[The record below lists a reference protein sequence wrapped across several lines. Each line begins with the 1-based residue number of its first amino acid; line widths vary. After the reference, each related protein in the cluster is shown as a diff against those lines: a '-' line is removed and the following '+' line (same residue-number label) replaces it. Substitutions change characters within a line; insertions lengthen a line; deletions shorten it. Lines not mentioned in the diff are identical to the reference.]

1 MPEITFMQIK
11 EFNYSKIK
19 APGIDERYLTQ
30 DQIDQIT
37 SRLSDFWKQNTLGYS
52 VENRTIYSW
61 TWGQGPQKLLMW
73 SQMHGNES
81 TTTRGLL
88 DFMRLLDQDTEWTR
102 QIKSLCTLCVIPVL
116 NPDGAYAYTR
126 SNAAGVDLNRDAQ
139 LVSQPESK
147 LLRSLYEDWSP
158 SFCFNLHDQR
168 TIYNV
173 GNYQVPATMSFLAP
187 AADEQLSVPDHRA
200 KAMQVIVDINE
211 WLQSYIPNG
220 VGRYDDAY
228 NINCV
233 GDTFQ
238 TLGTPTI
245 LFEAGHYADDYQ
257 RTNTRALVCLSL
269 YTAINSI
276 CFELFVYQDVD
287 QYLAIPQNE
296 KKYVDVLIKNPY
308 RLNSMWKPGQAL
320 AITLEE
326 KLIEGSVSW
335 VPTAPEVV
343 EESAFWGL
351 KTYDVLLAQEHL
363 LLQTKTDIWSVIQN
377 SFN

>member
-1 MPEITFMQIK
+1 MIIK

-19 APGIDERYLTQ
+19 ALGIDERYLSQ

-37 SRLSDFWKQNTLGYS
+37 SRFSSSWKHKTIGYS
-52 VENRTIYSW
+52 VEKRPVYSW

-73 SQMHGNES
+73 SQMHGNET

-88 DFMRLLDQDTEWTR
+88 DLMCLLDQDTEWTR
-102 QIKSLCTLCVIPVL
+102 QIYSLCTICVIPVL
-116 NPDGAYAYTR
+116 NPDGAHAYTR
-126 SNAAGVDLNRDAQ
+126 SNAAGIDLNRDAQ
-139 LVSQPESK
+139 DLSQPESI

-173 GNYQVPATMSFLAP
+173 GNDQVPATMSFLAP
-187 AADEQLSVPDHRA
+187 AADEQLTVPEHRA

-211 WLQSYIPNG
+211 WLQSYIPQG

-245 LFEAGHYADDYQ
+245 LFEAGHYPDDYQ

-276 CFELFVYQDVD
+276 CFDLFVYQDID

-296 KKYVDVLIKNPY
+296 KKYVDVLKNIESFGDLIPLIHHSVALKAEVTSEDPTEQGL
-308 RLNSMWKPGQAL
+308 RKILNFGHTL
-320 AITLEE
+320 GHAIESYFLEND
-326 KLIEGSVSW
+326 
-335 VPTAPEVV
+335 PE
-343 EESAFWGL
+343 
-351 KTYDVLLAQEHL
+351 DCLLHGEAIAVGMIMEAY
-363 LLQTKTDIWSVIQN
+363 
-377 SFN
+377 

>member
-1 MPEITFMQIK
+1 MQIK

-37 SRLSDFWKQNTLGYS
+37 SGLSDSWKQNTLGYS
-52 VENRTIYSW
+52 VENRPVYSW

-126 SNAAGVDLNRDAQ
+126 SNAASVDLNRDAQ

-147 LLRSLYEDWSP
+147 LLRSLYDDWSP

-211 WLQSYIPNG
+211 WLQSYIPHG

-276 CFELFVYQDVD
+276 CFELFVYHDVD

-296 KKYVDVLIKNPY
+296 KKFVDVLIKNPY

-326 KLIEGSVSW
+326 KLIGGSVSW
-335 VPTAPEVV
+335 VPTTPEVV

-363 LLQTKTDIWSVIQN
+363 LLQTKTDIWSVIQK

>member
-1 MPEITFMQIK
+1 MLEIISMIIK

-19 APGIDERYLTQ
+19 ALGIDERYLSQ

-37 SRLSDFWKQNTLGYS
+37 SRFSSSWKHKTIGYS
-52 VENRTIYSW
+52 VEKRPVYSW

-88 DFMRLLDQDTEWTR
+88 DLMCLLDQDTEWTR
-102 QIKSLCTLCVIPVL
+102 QIYSLCTICVIPVL
-116 NPDGAYAYTR
+116 NPDGAHAYTR
-126 SNAAGVDLNRDAQ
+126 SNAAGIDLNRDAQ
-139 LVSQPESK
+139 DLSQPESI

-173 GNYQVPATMSFLAP
+173 GNDQVPATMSFLAP
-187 AADEQLSVPDHRA
+187 AADEQLTVPEHRA

-211 WLQSYIPNG
+211 WLQSYIPQG

-245 LFEAGHYADDYQ
+245 LFEAGHYPDDYQ

-276 CFELFVYQDVD
+276 CFDLFVYQDID

-308 RLNSMWKPGQAL
+308 RINSAWKPGQAL

-326 KLIEGSVSW
+326 KLIGGSVSW
-335 VPTAPEVV
+335 LPTTPLVV
-343 EESAFWGL
+343 EENAFWGL

-363 LLQTKTDIWSVIQN
+363 LLQTKTDIWSVIQK